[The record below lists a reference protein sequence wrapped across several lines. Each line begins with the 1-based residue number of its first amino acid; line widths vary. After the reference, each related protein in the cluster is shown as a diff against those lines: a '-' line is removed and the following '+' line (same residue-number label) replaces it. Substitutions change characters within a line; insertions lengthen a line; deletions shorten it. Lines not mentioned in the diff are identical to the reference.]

1 MLKKKRA
8 TPLQLISYQGAD
20 HGFYENA
27 QTRDVAG
34 YTDTH
39 GKVHMWHLSY
49 NPAAEKDMMQTI
61 ISAIKTKR
69 FVKGVD
75 VRPTGAKVEAKA
87 APLTP
92 AELWKLQQN

>member
-1 MLKKKRA
+1 
-8 TPLQLISYQGAD
+8 
-20 HGFYENA
+20 
-27 QTRDVAG
+27 
-34 YTDTH
+34 
-39 GKVHMWHLSY
+39 MWHLSY

-87 APLTP
+87 APLTLP
-92 AELWKLQQN
+92 SCGSCNRTESFLSLT